1 MFFHTI
7 FFFLLVLDGDAESG
21 KIPSAEQIKV
31 APSSTVKFKVQI

>member
-1 MFFHTI
+1 MDLI
-7 FFFLLVLDGDAESG
+7 FKNQLLVLDGDAESG